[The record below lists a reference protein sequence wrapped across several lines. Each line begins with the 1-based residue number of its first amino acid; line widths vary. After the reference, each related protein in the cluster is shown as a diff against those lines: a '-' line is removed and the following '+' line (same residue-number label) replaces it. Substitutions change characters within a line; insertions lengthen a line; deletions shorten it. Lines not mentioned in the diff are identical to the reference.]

1 MQTAGSNLITRD
13 DTMLGVCQALG
24 DDFGFNPLL
33 LRVAFAVPLV
43 WSPALAAGVYLAL
56 GAAVMVS
63 RLIIREPR
71 RTVAVPTPAEAPALP
86 TADNEAEAEAL
97 AVAA

>member
-1 MQTAGSNLITRD
+1 MQIAGSNLFTRD

-24 DDFGFNPLL
+24 DDFGFNPLI

-43 WSPALAAGVYLAL
+43 WSPALAAGAYLAL
-56 GAAVMVS
+56 GAAVLVS

-71 RTVAVPTPAEAPALP
+71 RAVAAPAPAEAPALL